1 MSFPSISRLLSGSV
15 SFILLLTL
23 FGSPLSAKTKKQ
35 TNYTNNPVIARVD
48 SQPLRIS
55 DIEDKQ
61 INDLRKQ
68 LFEILDIQLKKA
80 AVEKLAQKN
89 KTYADMPNFRV
100 KDKEIRTMYETNGLS
115 AKGSYEQ
122 FYPMIKQYLL
132 QKKEMDHIDRLYTKA
147 VKAGLIVSYLESPN
161 DFLVKVPVETAY
173 LWGNKRA
180 KIMFLEFSDYQCP
193 FCTRVQP
200 TIGMLRKKYGS
211 KVVFGY
217 RHSPLPFHKEADEA
231 AIAAECA
238 RDQGKFSEYHALLF
252 NNPRNQFSDDLKR
265 FAKQLK
271 IKDQA
276 LFEKCLDKEKYRSRL
291 NRDLKVASEAG
302 IRGTPGFVIG
312 KYNAKTG
319 IVAGEVLAG
328 AQPQNV
334 FIETI
339 DKYLAKTN

>member
-1 MSFPSISRLLSGSV
+1 MSSLLNSRLFPGSV
-15 SFILLLTL
+15 GLIMVLTL
-23 FGSPLSAKTKKQ
+23 CASTLSAKTKKQ

-80 AVEKLAQKN
+80 AVEKLGQKN
-89 KTYADMPNFRV
+89 KAYADMPNFRV
-100 KDKEIRTMYETNGLS
+100 KDKEIKNMYETNGLS

-132 QKKEMDHIDRLYTKA
+132 QKKEMDHIDRLYAKA

-161 DFLVKVPVETAY
+161 EFLVKVPVETAY

-200 TIGMLRKKYGS
+200 TISMLRKKYGS

-252 NNPRNQFSDDLKR
+252 NNPRNQFADDLKR
-265 FAKQLK
+265 YAKQLK

-291 NRDLKVASEAG
+291 NRDLKVAAEAG

-312 KYNAKTG
+312 KYNPKTG
-319 IVAGEVLAG
+319 IVAGEILAG